1 MSFRFQFISR
11 FFGCQQQKLSNHIFY
26 RFSTT
31 YWLQFQT
38 FLLNKSLFLHC
49 CWTAQCVNIS
59 KSGSSESNRKMRLFG
74 KIFQHHEQLV
84 MPSCQSRAER
94 QKGRLKAD
102 KSALETWSSAPLVVK
117 QVFAFFSAPLP
128 IMSEVAQIS
137 SKVQQLPVSGSL
149 ECLSY
154 SRTLS
159 VKRHLCCSFYASI
172 LMAPIDMF

>member
-49 CWTAQCVNIS
+49 CWSTQCVDFS
-59 KSGSSESNRKMRLFG
+59 KSGATESNMKMRLFW
-74 KIFQHHEQLV
+74 KNFQHHEQLV

-117 QVFAFFSAPLP
+117 QVFAFFLLHSRLC
-128 IMSEVAQIS
+128 QKWLKYHQRS
-137 SKVQQLPVSGSL
+137 SSCQFPAVSNVYLTQELWVLNDIYVVVSMHQYWWRL
-149 ECLSY
+149 
-154 SRTLS
+154 
-159 VKRHLCCSFYASI
+159 
-172 LMAPIDMF
+172 